1 MAITLTQLCRNAEK
15 NYNMK
20 LVAGRGGMD
29 NTVRWVHMVED
40 SEVPDFLHGNELVF
54 TTGIGH
60 LGSEWL
66 EPFVKSLKEHKAVGL
81 VVNLGPHIDAIP
93 SRVIVY
99 CEENEFPLFT
109 LPWQVRIIDITYNFC
124 RKIIDNEEA
133 ETTLAGAFRNLIF
146 SPDKRENYA
155 AALERNGFSEN
166 ASYVVLAMSVS
177 DGKASAVQFLRNNRF
192 GLWRLIKRSKYP
204 VAMFFQDDKL
214 ISVRQNTDRE
224 EISRLIKAL
233 SELNLEQKLS
243 IGISDKG
250 EGYRSVPDCY
260 KEAVSALDAA
270 IIKGCRSMAYS
281 NIGVYKLLFGVENRD
296 VLRTYVDDTLGNLI
310 KYDSLNNTDYE
321 YTLRVY
327 LECSGSVQMTAQRLD
342 VHRNTVNYKMKV
354 IREIL
359 GIEMNDEDK
368 MNILL
373 AFRAQEILGSRKEKS

>member
-1 MAITLTQLCRNAEK
+1 MAITLAQLCRNAEK

-20 LVAGRGGMD
+20 LIAGRGGMD

-60 LGSEWL
+60 LGNDWL
-66 EPFVKSLKEHKAVGL
+66 EQFVKSLKEHKAVGL
-81 VVNLGPHIDAIP
+81 VVNLGPHISAIP
-93 SRVIVY
+93 PRVISY
-99 CEENEFPLFT
+99 CEENDFPLFT

-155 AALERNGFSEN
+155 AALERMNFTEN
-166 ASYVVLAMSVS
+166 ASYVVLAMSVGEDKS
-177 DGKASAVQFLRNNRF
+177 AAVQLLRNNRF
-192 GLWRLIKRSKYP
+192 GLWRLLKRSKSP
-204 VAMFFQDDKL
+204 VALFFQDDKL
-214 ISVRQNTDRE
+214 ISVRQNADRE

-233 SELNLEQKLS
+233 SEISPELKLN
-243 IGISDKG
+243 IGISERG
-250 EGYRSVPDCY
+250 EGYLGVPNCY
-260 KEAVSALDAA
+260 KEAVSALEAA
-270 IIKGCRSMAYS
+270 KIKGCQAMPYR
-281 NIGVYKLLFGVENRD
+281 NIGVYKLLFGVENKAI
-296 VLRTYVDDTLGNLI
+296 LRSYIDDTLGNLI

-321 YTLRVY
+321 NTLRVY
-327 LECSGSVQMTAQRLD
+327 LECNGSVQMTAERLN

-373 AFRAQEILGSRKEKS
+373 AFRAQEILGAHRETD